1 MLARAQYMLR
11 HARILSNTV
20 ERERERERERK
31 NKERDEGY
39 RHINTHICITVAQ

>member
-1 MLARAQYMLR
+1 MLLRAQYMLR
-11 HARILSNTV
+11 HARILSKTV

-39 RHINTHICITVAQ
+39 RHINTHICIIVAQ